1 MRHRAAFPDVPPD
14 AKLVDRLAAVFL
26 PMQLT
31 VDARARRP
39 FYEPLG
45 PTCRA
50 RRIADAVG
58 ARVAGVPT
66 SDDGAAAQ

>member
-1 MRHRAAFPDVPPD
+1 MRHRAAFPDVPAD
-14 AKLVDRLAAVFL
+14 AKLMDRLASVFL

-39 FYEPLG
+39 FYEPLD
-45 PTCRA
+45 PTCRE
-50 RRIADAVG
+50 RQIADAVG
-58 ARVAGVPT
+58 ARFAGVLT